1 MNVMNR
7 SEVFMKNDQ
16 KRLAQAV
23 REACVEAALKAYEE
37 AGISGLCHEGRWEIA
52 IDALR
57 NLDLAALID
66 PVDVHSQSGKGS
78 S

>member
-1 MNVMNR
+1 MR
-7 SEVFMKNDQ
+7 DDQ

-52 IDALR
+52 IDTLR

>member
-1 MNVMNR
+1 MR
-7 SEVFMKNDQ
+7 DDQ

-23 REACVEAALKAYEE
+23 REACVEAVLKAYEE
-37 AGISGLCHEGRWEIA
+37 AGVSGLCHEGRWEIA

-57 NLDLAALID
+57 NLDLAALSD
-66 PVDVHSQSGKGS
+66 SVGVHSRSGKVS

>member
-1 MNVMNR
+1 
-7 SEVFMKNDQ
+7 MKDDQ

-23 REACVEAALKAYEE
+23 REACVETALRAYEE

-52 IDALR
+52 IDAMR

-66 PVDVHSQSGKGS
+66 PVDVHSRSGKVS

>member
-7 SEVFMKNDQ
+7 SEEFMRDDQ

-37 AGISGLCHEGRWEIA
+37 AGVSGLCHEGRWEIA

-57 NLDLAALID
+57 NLDLADL
-66 PVDVHSQSGKGS
+66 VDVHSRSGKVS

>member
-1 MNVMNR
+1 MNR
-7 SEVFMKNDQ
+7 SEEFMRDDQ

-37 AGISGLCHEGRWEIA
+37 AGVSGLCHEGRWEIA

-66 PVDVHSQSGKGS
+66 PVDVHSRSDKVS

>member
-7 SEVFMKNDQ
+7 SEEFMRDDQ

-37 AGISGLCHEGRWEIA
+37 AGVSGLCHEGRWEIA

-66 PVDVHSQSGKGS
+66 PVDVHSRSGKVS

>member
-1 MNVMNR
+1 MR
-7 SEVFMKNDQ
+7 DDQ

-23 REACVEAALKAYEE
+23 REACVETALKAYEE
-37 AGISGLCHEGRWEIA
+37 AGVSGLCHEGRWEIA

-57 NLDLAALID
+57 NLDLADL
-66 PVDVHSQSGKGS
+66 VDVHSRSGKVS

>member
-1 MNVMNR
+1 MR
-7 SEVFMKNDQ
+7 DDQ

-37 AGISGLCHEGRWEIA
+37 AGVSGLCHEGRWEIA

-57 NLDLAALID
+57 NLDLADL
-66 PVDVHSQSGKGS
+66 VDVHSRSGKVS

>member
-1 MNVMNR
+1 
-7 SEVFMKNDQ
+7 MKDDQ

-23 REACVEAALKAYEE
+23 REACVEAALRAYEE

-52 IDALR
+52 IDAVR
-57 NLDLAALID
+57 NLDLAALIGH
-66 PVDVHSQSGKGS
+66 VDVDSRSGKDS